1 MKKSFIALT
10 GASGI
15 VYGFGIMKAIQQS
28 GYEIHITA
36 TDEAI
41 LNAQAETGLEYTDTK
56 DMLEKN
62 KISDCIVYDIND
74 SGAAVASGSFKVDNY
89 IIAPA
94 SMGFIGRVANGVS
107 SNLAERCA
115 DVAIKE
121 RRPLVILFR
130 EMPLSNIHL
139 ENLLKLNKSGVV
151 TMPAAPGFYH
161 KPENI
166 NDLIN
171 FVSGKVLDILN
182 IENNCFKRWKS

>member
-1 MKKSFIALT
+1 
-10 GASGI
+10 
-15 VYGFGIMKAIQQS
+15 
-28 GYEIHITA
+28 
-36 TDEAI
+36 
-41 LNAQAETGLEYTDTK
+41 
-56 DMLEKN
+56 MLEKN

-139 ENLLKLNKSGVV
+139 ENLLKLNKSGVI

>member
-1 MKKSFIALT
+1 MSDKKYTFEEIVNHLVT
-10 GASGI
+10 SGF
-15 VYGFGIMKAIQQS
+15 VYKGS
-28 GYEIHITA
+28 EIYG
-36 TDEAI
+36 
-41 LNAQAETGLEYTDTK
+41 GLANSWDYGPLGTLLKNHVK
-56 DMLEKN
+56 DVT
-62 KISDCIVYDIND
+62 IYDIND

-94 SMGFIGRVANGVS
+94 SMGFVGRVANGIS

-139 ENLLKLNKSGVV
+139 ENLLKLNNSGAI

-161 KPENI
+161 KVESI
-166 NDLIN
+166 NDLVD
-171 FVSGKVLDILN
+171 FVSGKVLDILS

>member
-1 MKKSFIALT
+1 MKKSFVALT
-10 GASGI
+10 GASGVI
-15 VYGFGIMKAIQQS
+15 YGFGIIKALQNA
-28 GYEIHITA
+28 GYQVYVTA
-36 TDEAI
+36 TNEAL
-41 LNAQAETGLEYTDTK
+41 LNAQAETGQQYK
-56 DMLEKN
+56 DINDMFENNLIKDVT
-62 KISDCIVYDIND
+62 IYDIND

-94 SMGFIGRVANGVS
+94 SMGFVGRVANGIS

-139 ENLLKLNKSGVV
+139 ENLLKLNNSGAI

-161 KPENI
+161 TPVSI
-166 NDLIN
+166 NDLVD